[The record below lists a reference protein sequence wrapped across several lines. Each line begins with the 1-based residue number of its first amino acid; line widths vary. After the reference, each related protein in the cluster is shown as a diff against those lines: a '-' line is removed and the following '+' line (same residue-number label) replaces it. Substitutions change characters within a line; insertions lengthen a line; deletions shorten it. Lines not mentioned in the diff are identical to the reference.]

1 MSLLFW
7 RWVGIRGW
15 GRGKVDSVMLCLRG
29 VCFLLL
35 AGNGGVLIVVYFTFG
50 VKG

>member
-1 MSLLFW
+1 MSFLFW
-7 RWVGIRGW
+7 RWGGIRGW

-29 VCFLLL
+29 VCFCCWLEM
-35 AGNGGVLIVVYFTFG
+35 GGVLIVVYFTFG